1 MSNLNINPR
10 VLRVILTLVM
20 ILLLHIMVKCRCRNR
35 NNSSHQMLELF
46 QDVVNQDEFID
57 YRFSDIFREWS
68 SASKGTPY
76 RESFLKRFPNT
87 LGGKYL
93 RKYKKNKDFKTLNEI
108 IDEEYV
114 PKLDSLPD
122 ENTVV
127 VHLRIGD
134 VILKKKDKVEGKK
147 YHEYDILIKPWFTYG
162 WQPSKYENL
171 AKKLH
176 EENPN
181 YQVILVFGAH
191 FDENKEISEDYV
203 EDIATIFRDRGFKVQ
218 EKHTGNPDMD
228 FSYMSQAKIWVPGG
242 GGFANL
248 ITDNLNFKKAKVYQ
262 VKDY

>member
-1 MSNLNINPR
+1 MTLKKQTLTRVRIILGIIFILAIVIFFTKSKKRQLNANFEFF
-10 VLRVILTLVM
+10 
-20 ILLLHIMVKCRCRNR
+20 KN
-35 NNSSHQMLELF
+35 
-46 QDVVNQDEFID
+46 VVNDDEFID

-68 SASKGTPY
+68 TASKGTPY

-93 RKYKKNKDFKTLNEI
+93 RKYKKNKDFETLNQI

-114 PKLDSLPD
+114 PKLDSIPD
-122 ENTVV
+122 EKTIV

-134 VILKKKDKVEGKK
+134 VILKKKEKVRGKK

-203 EDIATIFRDRGFKVQ
+203 EDIATIFRDRGFQVE

-248 ITDNLNFKKAKVYQ
+248 ITDNVKFKKAKVYQ